1 MKLPIGKC
9 KRLNGMLKIQVNG
22 KQKIPIGSSIK
33 LRRQKMMTKIKNFIK
48 KITDWIVSQ
57 YNKRVK

>member
-9 KRLNGMLKIQVNG
+9 KLLNGMLKIQVNG